1 MREPMI
7 RSGRLSR
14 QQRLLRTGIGVV
26 GVVAVAALIANAL
39 SGGDSSGPDG
49 EPAVAKVAFAHT
61 TKTTTDAGKPKTA
74 AAKAEADAIVK
85 ILNDWYQ
92 RGFVDPRLYGDGTF
106 GEIAAHFAKDA
117 KVSFTKDVASL
128 TIGDARTLVARVD
141 PTKAAAGITIFFAK
155 GTKPTFA
162 VAEVVFDATA
172 TQKQSGQPN
181 ITIKQRGT
189 YHLEKTGNAWKVV
202 YYTATSSEKPVEP
215 TPSGS
220 PSS

>member
-14 QQRLLRTGIGVV
+14 QQRLLRTGIGIV

-39 SGGDSSGPDG
+39 SGDPTGPDG
-49 EPAVAKVAFAHT
+49 EPAVATVAFTHT
-61 TKTTTDAGKPKTA
+61 TKATSDAKQPKTA

-92 RGFVDPRLYGDGTF
+92 RGFVDPKLYGHGTF
-106 GEIAAHFAKDA
+106 GEIAAYFAKDA
-117 KVSFTKDVASL
+117 KDSFTKDVASL
-128 TIGDARTLVARVD
+128 AIGDARTLVARVD

-162 VAEVVFDATA
+162 VAEVVFDAIA

-202 YYTATSSEKPVEP
+202 YYTATASEKPVEP

-220 PSS
+220 PS